1 MRSMVEGPYRLR
13 RTPPPHFVRSPSPRN
28 RGEEFRNATLTH
40 HDIVIVGA
48 GHAGAQAAIQL
59 RQLGF
64 AGSVALIGAEP
75 EPPYER
81 PPLSKEYLAGE
92 KEFERMLTRP
102 ESFWAERGIEL
113 ILGTTVVAV
122 DPETRILTAQGGERF
137 GYRILIW
144 ATGGT
149 PRRLG
154 CEGGD
159 LAGVH
164 VVRRKADTDA
174 IRAELDSVE
183 CVAVIGGG
191 YIGLETA
198 AVLRKLGKQVVLLEA
213 LDRVLARVAGPEISD
228 FYAAEHRA
236 RGVDVR
242 LGTAVASIVG
252 ISGRVAAVRLQDGE
266 TIEAG
271 MAIVGIGVEAAVAP
285 LLAAGA
291 VGANGVEVDAY
302 CRTSLPGIYAV
313 GDCAAHENRFAG
325 GLRIRLESVQNAHDQ
340 AATAAKAI
348 VGAPQPYDAVPWF
361 WSNQYDLRLQTVG
374 LSVGHDSTVVRGRPE
389 ERSFSILY
397 LLDGRVIALDC
408 VNSTRD
414 YVQGRKL
421 VLEKR
426 AIEPERLADT
436 SVPLKEL

>member
-1 MRSMVEGPYRLR
+1 M
-13 RTPPPHFVRSPSPRN
+13 
-28 RGEEFRNATLTH
+28 TH
-40 HDIVIVGA
+40 YDIVIVGA

-64 AGSVALIGAEP
+64 DGSIALVGAEA

-92 KEFERMLTRP
+92 KDFERMLVRP
-102 ESFWAERGIEL
+102 EAFWAERGIAL
-113 ILGTTVVAV
+113 VLGTRIDAV
-122 DPETRILTAQGGERF
+122 DSEAKILTAQSGERF
-137 GYRILIW
+137 GYGIVIW
-144 ATGGT
+144 AAGGD

-164 VVRRKADTDA
+164 LVRRKADADS
-174 IRAELDSVE
+174 IRAELDGVSR
-183 CVAVIGGG
+183 VAVIGGG

-198 AVLRKLGKQVVLLEA
+198 AVLRKLGKEVVLLEA
-213 LDRVLARVAGPEISD
+213 LDRVLARVAGLEISD

-236 RGVDVR
+236 HGVDVR
-242 LGTAVASIVG
+242 LRATVASIVG
-252 ISGRVAAVRLQDGE
+252 EGGRVAGIRLQDGS
-266 TIEAG
+266 TIEAR
-271 MAIVGIGVEAAVAP
+271 MAIVGIGVDAAVGP

-291 VGANGVEVDAY
+291 SGANGVDVDSC
-302 CRTSLPGIYAV
+302 CRTSLPDVYAI
-313 GDCAAHENRFAG
+313 GDCAAHENGFAG

-340 AATAAKAI
+340 AAAAAKAI
-348 VGAPQPYDAVPWF
+348 TGAPQPYEAVPWF

-374 LSVGHDSTVVRGRPE
+374 LSVGHDKTVVRGRPE
-389 ERSFSILY
+389 ERSFSVIY
-397 LLDGRVIALDC
+397 LLGGRVIALDC

-421 VLEKR
+421 VLER
-426 AIEPERLADT
+426 RVVEPERLAD
-436 SVPLKEL
+436 SAVPLKAL

>member
-1 MRSMVEGPYRLR
+1 MTQHEV
-13 RTPPPHFVRSPSPRN
+13 
-28 RGEEFRNATLTH
+28 
-40 HDIVIVGA
+40 VIVGA

-64 AGSVALIGAEP
+64 AGSIALIGAEP

-92 KEFERMLTRP
+92 KAFERMLARP
-102 ESFWAERGIEL
+102 ETFWAERGIEL
-113 ILGTTVVAV
+113 LLATTIAAV
-122 DPETRILTAQGGERF
+122 DPEARTLTAEDGGRF
-137 GYRILIW
+137 GYGTLIW
-144 ATGGT
+144 AAGGD

-164 VVRRKADTDA
+164 LVRRKADVDS
-174 IRAELDSVE
+174 IRAELDQVRR
-183 CVAVIGGG
+183 VAVVGGG

-198 AVLRKLGKQVVLLEA
+198 AVLRKLGKEVVLLEA
-213 LDRVLARVAGPEISD
+213 LDRLLARVAGQEISD
-228 FYAAEHRA
+228 FYAAEHKA

-242 LGTAVASIVG
+242 LGAAVASILG
-252 ISGRVAAVRLQDGE
+252 ESGRVAAVRLQGGE
-266 TIEAG
+266 TIEAE
-271 MAIVGIGVEAAVAP
+271 MAIVGIGVDAAVAP

-291 VGANGVEVDAY
+291 GGANGVDVDEN
-302 CRTSLPGIYAV
+302 CRTSLPDVYAA

-348 VGAPQPYDAVPWF
+348 VGAPQPYEAVPWF

-389 ERSFSILY
+389 ERSFSVLY

-421 VLEKR
+421 VLERR
-426 AIEPERLADT
+426 AIEPERLADPA
-436 SVPLKEL
+436 VALKEL

>member
-1 MRSMVEGPYRLR
+1 M
-13 RTPPPHFVRSPSPRN
+13 N
-28 RGEEFRNATLTH
+28 H

-64 AGSVALIGAEP
+64 SGSIALVGAEA

-92 KEFERMLTRP
+92 KEFERMLARP
-102 ESFWAERGIEL
+102 EAFWAERAIEL
-113 ILGTTVVAV
+113 VLGTTVTAV
-122 DPETRILTAQGGERF
+122 DPEAKVLTSLGGGRF
-137 GYRILIW
+137 GYGTLIW
-144 ATGGT
+144 AAGGD

-159 LAGVH
+159 LEGVH
-164 VVRRKADTDA
+164 LVRRKSDVDS
-174 IRAELDSVE
+174 IRAELGPVRR
-183 CVAVIGGG
+183 VAVVGGG

-198 AVLRKLGKQVVLLEA
+198 AVLRKLGKEVVLLEA
-213 LDRVLARVAGPEISD
+213 LDRVLARVAGPEISE

-242 LGTAVASIVG
+242 LGASVASIIG
-252 ISGRVAAVRLQDGE
+252 DSGRVAAVRLQGGE
-266 TIEAG
+266 SIEAE
-271 MAIVGIGVEAAVAP
+271 MAIVGIGVDAAVGP

-291 VGANGVEVDAY
+291 AGANGVEVDSS
-302 CRTSLPGIYAV
+302 CRTSLADVYAV

-340 AATAAKAI
+340 AATAARSI
-348 VGAPQPYDAVPWF
+348 VGAPQPYESIPWF

-389 ERSFSILY
+389 ERSFSVIY
-397 LLDGRVIALDC
+397 LLGGRVIALDC

-414 YVQGRKL
+414 YVQGKKL
-421 VLEKR
+421 VMERR

-436 SVPLKEL
+436 EMQLKEL

>member
-1 MRSMVEGPYRLR
+1 M
-13 RTPPPHFVRSPSPRN
+13 
-28 RGEEFRNATLTH
+28 TH
-40 HDIVIVGA
+40 HDVVIVGA

-64 AGSVALIGAEP
+64 AGSIALIGAEA

-92 KEFERMLTRP
+92 KEFERMLARP
-102 ESFWAERGIEL
+102 AAFWAERGIEL
-113 ILGTTVVAV
+113 VLGTTIAAV
-122 DPETRILTAQGGERF
+122 DPEARTLSAEGDVRF
-137 GYRILIW
+137 GYGTLIW
-144 ATGGT
+144 AAGGD

-159 LAGVH
+159 LEGVH
-164 VVRRKADTDA
+164 LVRRKTDVDS
-174 IRAELDSVE
+174 IRAELDGVRR
-183 CVAVIGGG
+183 VAVIGGG

-198 AVLRKLGKQVVLLEA
+198 AVLRKLGKEVVLLEA
-213 LDRVLARVAGPEISD
+213 LDRVLARVAGPEISE

-236 RGVDVR
+236 QGVDVR
-242 LGTAVASIVG
+242 LGAAVASILG
-252 ISGRVAAVRLQDGE
+252 ESGRVAAVRLQDGA
-266 TIEAG
+266 TIEAE
-271 MAIVGIGVEAAVAP
+271 MAIVGIGVDAAVAP

-291 VGANGVEVDAY
+291 DGANGVDVDAH
-302 CRTSLPGIYAV
+302 CRTSLPDVYAI

-348 VGAPQPYDAVPWF
+348 TGVAQPYEAVPWF

-374 LSVGHDSTVVRGRPE
+374 LSVGHDRTVVRGRRE
-389 ERSFSILY
+389 ERSFSVLY
-397 LLDGRVIALDC
+397 LLAGRVIALDC

-421 VLEKR
+421 VLERR

-436 SVPLKEL
+436 TVQLKEL

>member
-1 MRSMVEGPYRLR
+1 MTR
-13 RTPPPHFVRSPSPRN
+13 
-28 RGEEFRNATLTH
+28 

-64 AGSVALIGAEP
+64 AGSIALIGAEA

-92 KEFERMLTRP
+92 KEFERMLARP
-102 ESFWAERGIEL
+102 EAFWPERGIDL
-113 ILGTTVVAV
+113 VLGTTIAAV
-122 DPETRILTAQGGERF
+122 DPEAKILTAEGGKRF
-137 GYRILIW
+137 GYGILIW
-144 ATGGT
+144 AAGGE

-159 LAGVH
+159 LEGVH
-164 VVRRKADTDA
+164 LVRRKTDSDS
-174 IRAELDSVE
+174 IRAGLDRVRR
-183 CVAVIGGG
+183 VAVVGGG

-198 AVLRKLGKQVVLLEA
+198 AVLRKLGKEVVLLEA

-236 RGVDVR
+236 HGVDVR
-242 LGTAVASIVG
+242 LGAAVASILG
-252 ISGRVAAVRLQDGE
+252 ESGRVAAVRLQDGA
-266 TIEAG
+266 TIEAE
-271 MAIVGIGVEAAVAP
+271 MAIVGIGVDAAVAP

-291 VGANGVEVDAY
+291 AGANGVEVDAH
-302 CRTSLPGIYAV
+302 CRTSLPDVYAV

-348 VGAPQPYDAVPWF
+348 VGSAQPYEAVPWF
-361 WSNQYDLRLQTVG
+361 WSNQYDLRLQTIG
-374 LSVGHDSTVVRGRPE
+374 LSVGYDLTVVRGRPE
-389 ERSFSILY
+389 ERSFSAIY

-414 YVQGRKL
+414 YVQGKKL
-421 VLEKR
+421 VVERR
-426 AIEPERLADT
+426 AIEPERLADS
-436 SVPLKEL
+436 SVALKELD

>member
-1 MRSMVEGPYRLR
+1 VE
-13 RTPPPHFVRSPSPRN
+13 HFDV
-28 RGEEFRNATLTH
+28 A
-40 HDIVIVGA
+40 IVGA
-48 GHAGAQAAIQL
+48 GHGGAQAAIQL

-64 AGSVALIGAEP
+64 AGSIGLIGAES

-81 PPLSKEYLAGE
+81 PPLSKEYFSGE
-92 KEFERMLTRP
+92 KDFARMLVRP
-102 ESFWAERGIEL
+102 EAFWAERGVAL
-113 ILGTTVVAV
+113 VLGTRIAAL
-122 DPETRILTAQGGERF
+122 DPAAKRLTAAGGEAF
-137 GYRILIW
+137 GYGSLIW
-144 ATGGT
+144 AAGGE

-164 VVRRKADTDA
+164 VVRRKADVDS
-174 IRAELDSVE
+174 IRAELDSVRR
-183 CVAVIGGG
+183 VAVVGGG

-198 AVLRKLGKQVVLLEA
+198 AALRKLGKHVVLLEA

-236 RGVDVR
+236 RGVDLR
-242 LGTAVASIVG
+242 LGAGVASIAG
-252 ISGRVAAVRLQDGE
+252 IGGRVAAVHLQDGSS
-266 TIEAG
+266 IEAE
-271 MAIVGIGVEAAVAP
+271 MAIVGIGVEAAAAP

-291 VGANGVEVDAY
+291 AGANGVEVDSF
-302 CRTSLPGIYAV
+302 CRTSLPDVYAV
-313 GDCAAHENRFAG
+313 GDCAAHENSFAG

-340 AATAAKAI
+340 ATTAAKAI
-348 VGAPQPYDAVPWF
+348 VGAPQPYESIPWF

-374 LSVGHDSTVVRGRPE
+374 LSLGYDRTVVRGRPE
-389 ERSFSILY
+389 ERSFSVLY

-426 AIEPERLADT
+426 VVEPERLADT
-436 SVPLKEL
+436 AAQLKELA

>member
-1 MRSMVEGPYRLR
+1 M
-13 RTPPPHFVRSPSPRN
+13 
-28 RGEEFRNATLTH
+28 TH
-40 HDIVIVGA
+40 YDIVIVGA

-64 AGSVALIGAEP
+64 PGSVALIGAEA

-92 KEFERMLTRP
+92 KAFERMLVRP
-102 ESFWAERGIEL
+102 EAFWAERGVAL
-113 ILGTTVVAV
+113 DLGRFATAV
-122 DPETRILTAQGGERF
+122 DPESKRIFFEGGGECRY
-137 GYRILIW
+137 GILIW
-144 ATGGT
+144 AAGGE

-159 LAGVH
+159 LGGVH
-164 VVRRKADTDA
+164 VVRRRSDVDS
-174 IRAELDSVE
+174 IRAGLDSVRR
-183 CVAVIGGG
+183 VAVVGGG

-198 AVLRKLGKQVVLLEA
+198 AVLRKLGKEVVLLEA

-236 RGVDVR
+236 QGVDLR
-242 LGTAVASIVG
+242 LGATVASIAG
-252 ISGRVAAVRLQDGE
+252 ENGRVAAVNLQDGSS
-266 TIEAG
+266 IEAE

-291 VGANGVEVDAY
+291 AGANGVEVDAF
-302 CRTSLPGIYAV
+302 CRTSLPDVYAV
-313 GDCAAHENRFAG
+313 GDCAAHENSFAG

-340 AATAAKAI
+340 ATAAAKSI
-348 VGAPQPYDAVPWF
+348 TGNPQPYEAVPWF

-397 LLDGRVIALDC
+397 LLEGRVIALDC

-421 VLEKR
+421 VLER
-426 AIEPERLADT
+426 RVVAPERLADT
-436 SVPLKEL
+436 NVPLKEL

>member
-1 MRSMVEGPYRLR
+1 MM
-13 RTPPPHFVRSPSPRN
+13 THF
-28 RGEEFRNATLTH
+28 
-40 HDIVIVGA
+40 DIAIVGA
-48 GHAGAQAAIQL
+48 GHGGAQAAIQL

-64 AGSVALIGAEP
+64 AGSIALIGAEA

-92 KEFERMLTRP
+92 KDFGRMLVRP
-102 ESFWAERGIEL
+102 ESFWAERGVEL
-113 ILGTTVVAV
+113 VLGTSISSL
-122 DPETRILTAQGGERF
+122 DPAAKTLEGGRF
-137 GYRILIW
+137 GYGALIW
-144 ATGGT
+144 ATGGE

-164 VVRRKADTDA
+164 VVRRKADVDS
-174 IRAELDSVE
+174 IRSELDSVRR
-183 CVAVIGGG
+183 VAVVGGG

-198 AVLRKLGKQVVLLEA
+198 AVLRKLGKEVVLLEA
-213 LDRVLARVAGPEISD
+213 LDRVLARVAGPEISY

-236 RGVDVR
+236 HGVDVR
-242 LGTAVASIVG
+242 LGASVASILG
-252 ISGRVAAVRLQDGE
+252 EEGRVAAVRLQDGSS
-266 TIEAG
+266 IEAE

-291 VGANGVEVDAY
+291 AGANGVDVDAC
-302 CRTSLPGIYAV
+302 CRTSLPGIYAI
-313 GDCAAHENRFAG
+313 GDCAAHENSFAG

-348 VGAPQPYDAVPWF
+348 AGAPQPYQAVPWF

-374 LSVGHDSTVVRGRPE
+374 LSVGYDATVVRGRPE
-389 ERSFSILY
+389 ERSFSVLY
-397 LLDGRVIALDC
+397 LLEGRIIALDC

-421 VLEKR
+421 ILERRVVEAK
-426 AIEPERLADT
+426 PLADT
-436 SVPLKEL
+436 AVQLKEL

>member
-1 MRSMVEGPYRLR
+1 M
-13 RTPPPHFVRSPSPRN
+13 N
-28 RGEEFRNATLTH
+28 H
-40 HDIVIVGA
+40 HDVVIVGA

-64 AGSVALIGAEP
+64 AGSIALIGAEP

-92 KEFERMLTRP
+92 KDFERMLVRP
-102 ESFWAERGIEL
+102 EAFWAERGVEL
-113 ILGTTVVAV
+113 DLGTFVTAV
-122 DPETRILTAQGGERF
+122 DPRSKRIFIEGGGECRY
-137 GYRILIW
+137 GILIW
-144 ATGGT
+144 AAGGI

-164 VVRRKADTDA
+164 VVRRKADVDS
-174 IRAELDSVE
+174 IRSELDSVRR
-183 CVAVIGGG
+183 VAVVGGG
-191 YIGLETA
+191 YIGLESA
-198 AVLRKLGKQVVLLEA
+198 AVLRKLGKEVVLLEA
-213 LDRVLARVAGPEISD
+213 LDRLLARVAGPEISD

-242 LGTAVASIVG
+242 LGAAVASIAG
-252 ISGRVAAVRLQDGE
+252 KGGRVAGVRLQDGSS
-266 TIEAG
+266 IEAEL
-271 MAIVGIGVEAAVAP
+271 AIVGIGVEAAVAP

-291 VGANGVEVDAY
+291 DGANGVEVDSF
-302 CRTSLPGIYAV
+302 CRTSLPDVYAV
-313 GDCAAHENRFAG
+313 GDCAAHENPFAAS
-325 GLRIRLESVQNAHDQ
+325 LRIRLESVQNAHDQ
-340 AATAAKAI
+340 ATTAARAI
-348 VGAPQPYDAVPWF
+348 VGNAQPYDSIPWF

-374 LSVGHDSTVVRGRPE
+374 LSVGYDSTVVRGRPE
-389 ERSFSILY
+389 ERSFSVIY

-421 VLEKR
+421 VLER
-426 AIEPERLADT
+426 RTIEPERLADT
-436 SVPLKEL
+436 AVPLKEL